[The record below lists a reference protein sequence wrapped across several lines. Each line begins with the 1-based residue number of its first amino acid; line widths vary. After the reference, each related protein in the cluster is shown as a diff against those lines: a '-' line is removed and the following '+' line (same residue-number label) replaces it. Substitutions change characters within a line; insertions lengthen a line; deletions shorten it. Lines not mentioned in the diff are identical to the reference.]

1 MSKRTFITFGVLLF
15 VLAVVIPWLAFRGS
29 GDANTGAQEVPA
41 HLKAGQALFETNCG
55 TCHTLYA
62 AGTDGNYGPNLD
74 ELLAPTGPPE
84 EGEAGEK
91 QIKSTTERVL
101 DAEKVPAHLKTGQA
115 LFQTNCGTCHTLYSA
130 GTDGNYGPDLDELL
144 ATTGQAET
152 PEAEKQIAERVLNA
166 EKEGVDSN
174 TPGRMPPAIL
184 NPEQQQEVAEFV
196 GATAGAG

>member
-1 MSKRTFITFGVLLF
+1 MKKSTFITFGLLVF

-29 GDANTGAQEVPA
+29 GDANTGAQKVPA

-84 EGEAGEK
+84 PGPTGEK
-91 QIKSTTERVL
+91 QAKST
-101 DAEKVPAHLKTGQA
+101 
-115 LFQTNCGTCHTLYSA
+115 
-130 GTDGNYGPDLDELL
+130 
-144 ATTGQAET
+144 
-152 PEAEKQIAERVLNA
+152 AERVLNA
-166 EKEGVDSN
+166 QKEGVDSQ

-184 NPEQQQEVAEFV
+184 NPDQQKEVAEFV
-196 GATAGAG
+196 GAVAGEG

>member
-41 HLKAGQALFETNCG
+41 HLKTGQALFETNCG

-84 EGEAGEK
+84 PGEAGKK
-91 QIKSTTERVL
+91 QIKSTT
-101 DAEKVPAHLKTGQA
+101 
-115 LFQTNCGTCHTLYSA
+115 
-130 GTDGNYGPDLDELL
+130 
-144 ATTGQAET
+144 
-152 PEAEKQIAERVLNA
+152 ERVLNA

-174 TPGRMPPAIL
+174 TPGRMPAAIL
-184 NPEQQQEVAEFV
+184 NPQQELEVAEFV
-196 GATAGAG
+196 ATVAGNG

>member
-1 MSKRTFITFGVLLF
+1 MSKRTFITFGILVF

-29 GDANTGAQEVPA
+29 GDANTGAEEVPA
-41 HLKAGQALFETNCG
+41 HLKAGQALFQTNCG

-84 EGEAGEK
+84 EGPTGEK
-91 QIKSTTERVL
+91 TIKATE
-101 DAEKVPAHLKTGQA
+101 
-115 LFQTNCGTCHTLYSA
+115 
-130 GTDGNYGPDLDELL
+130 
-144 ATTGQAET
+144 
-152 PEAEKQIAERVLNA
+152 ERVLNA

-184 NPEQQQEVAEFV
+184 NSYQEKEVAEFV
-196 GATAGAG
+196 ANVAGKG